1 MWIFC
6 CGMYRAGSTLQY
18 QLTARLV
25 EEAGV
30 GKRVEWAK
38 PGQFLRVSKKMADYQ
53 GLKVFK
59 CHICTD
65 EIMAQFKKQ
74 NALGVY
80 VFRDIREVVASTLRK
95 KYREKK
101 NEKFQGDFKKN
112 LIERSLENYYKWTS
126 LNNVL
131 VSKYEEMILDLTGEA
146 KRIARHIG
154 VSLPGEKYLEI
165 SEDLSL
171 DKQIQ
176 RIEAYKKTVPGT
188 ELSREKVINPHT
200 LLHTDHITSGETD
213 NWRHELTPEQTT
225 LIEEKA
231 GDWLK
236 ENGYTLSTQQQRE
249 QRGR

>member
-1 MWIFC
+1 MWAFC
-6 CGMYRAGSTLQY
+6 CGMYRSGSTLQY

-25 EEAGV
+25 EEAGM

-38 PGQFLRVSKKMADYQ
+38 PEQFPRVSEKMADYQ

-74 NALGVY
+74 NALGLY

-95 KYREKK
+95 KYKGKK

-131 VSKYEEMILDLTGEA
+131 VSKYEEMILDLTKEA
-146 KRIARHIG
+146 KRIAHHIG
-154 VSLPGEKYLEI
+154 VSLPEEKYLEI

-188 ELSREKVINPHT
+188 ELSPKNVINPDT

-213 NWRHELTPEQTT
+213 NWRHELAREQIK

-231 GDWLK
+231 GDWLQ
-236 ENGYTLSTQQQRE
+236 EHGYTLSTQ
-249 QRGR
+249 

>member
-6 CGMYRAGSTLQY
+6 CGMYRSGSTLQY

-38 PGQFLRVSKKMADYQ
+38 PEKFPRICEKMADYK

-65 EIMAQFKKQ
+65 EILAQFKKQ

-95 KYREKK
+95 KYRENK
-101 NEKFQGDFKKN
+101 NEKFQGDFRKN
-112 LIERSLENYYKWTS
+112 LIERSLRNYYKWTS

-131 VSKYEEMILDLTGEA
+131 VSKYEEMILDLTKEA
-146 KRIARHIG
+146 KRIAHHIG
-154 VSLPGEKYLEI
+154 VSLPEEKYQVI
-165 SEDLSL
+165 SEALSI

-176 RIEAYKKTVPGT
+176 RIEVLKKKPIPRI
-188 ELSREKVINPHT
+188 ELSPGKIFDPKT
-200 LLHTDHITSGETD
+200 LLHTDHITSGGTD
-213 NWRHELTPEQTT
+213 NWRHELTQEHIK

-231 GDWLK
+231 GDWLR
-236 ENGYTLSTQQQRE
+236 ENGYTLSTQ
-249 QRGR
+249 